1 MQFLVLK
8 NVSNL
13 HDSSIASASS
23 SSLNDVKRK
32 YSAEIDQ
39 LSASITEFCSESFER
54 NRKLNA
60 RIRPIVADMER
71 VVCASG
77 GHCRLMLIGSIA
89 SGMAFDASADL
100 NLAIVYAG
108 GTQKQREK
116 FMRDF
121 SAASDELTRVVMEA
135 IADTLKKKKFDDA
148 NSSDDCMPRLASVL
162 LVKRKP
168 VVFGRFDDGL
178 RFEIRFQRADF
189 KTVRN
194 TLMVR
199 YYVQADRRFLLL
211 FHWLRRVF
219 QQMGLTTRQQNGM
232 FSSYHTLLLVLHFLN
247 RKEVPDNVL
256 PAFVDFP
263 AEMRDQ
269 MCAPDVA
276 NIVQQLDEPP
286 PLGRLPFWTSKCAK
300 SVGELAVEL
309 VDYYALFDPQT
320 TAISIEHGRTDK
332 IKQDANLKDRPF
344 LYVYDPFHKEPATT
358 SDLLGKALVLAF
370 QFLRGQMTAGKH
382 LATFPLLDGL
392 AEEFAAHARKRGIL
406 WFKNLKQDGGEMLRD
421 MKNVRFEQLPE
432 EQGEREMKDV
442 RFEQSSEEQ
451 GEREMKDVG
460 SEQSSEEQGEREM
473 KDGGFEQ
480 LPEEQGEREM
490 KDVVFEQSSEEQG
503 EREMKDGGFEQLPE
517 EQGEREMKDV
527 VFEQSSEEQGEREM
541 KGGGF
546 EQLLR
551 NMRTKRRR
559 EMNVGFEQ
567 LSEEQGE
574 REMKDV
580 GFEQLSQEQGEREM
594 KDVGFEQSSEEQSEM
609 KDGGFEQ
616 LPEEQGEREMKGGG
630 FEQLLRNMRTKRR
643 REMNV
648 GFEQSSE
655 EQGER
660 EMKDVGFEQLS
671 EEQGEREMKDVGFEQ
686 SSEEQSEMKDGGFEQ
701 LPEEQREREMK
712 GGGFEQ
718 LLRNMRTKRRRE
730 MKNVGF
736 EQSSEEQGER
746 GMKDVGYEQLSEEQ
760 GERGMKDVG
769 YEQLSE
775 EQGEREMKDVG
786 FEQSSEEQEESEMK
800 GGGFEQLLRNMRTK
814 RRREMKNG
822 GFEQSSEEQGGSGR

>member
-1 MQFLVLK
+1 MYILTGPLWRPPIWPMPKSILRLCSVLK

-13 HDSSIASASS
+13 HHLSIASASS
-23 SSLNDVKRK
+23 SSSVPSLSDVKRK

-54 NRKLNA
+54 NKKLNA

-77 GHCRLMLIGSIA
+77 GHCRLVLIGSIA

-121 SAASDELTRVVMEA
+121 SAASDELTRLLVLEA
-135 IADTLKKKKFDDA
+135 IADTLKKKFDDTK
-148 NSSDDCMPRLASVL
+148 SSNDRMSRLASVFSSEKS
-162 LVKRKP
+162 VG
-168 VVFGRFDDGL
+168 GRFDDGL

-194 TLMVR
+194 TMMVR

-344 LYVYDPFHKEPATT
+344 LYVYDPFHKEPATR
-358 SDLLGKALVLAF
+358 SIPGKALFLAF
-370 QFLRGQMTAGKH
+370 QFLRGQMMDGKH

-392 AEEFAAHARKRGIL
+392 AEEFAAHARHRRYRDIR
-406 WFKNLKQDGGEMLRD
+406 WANNLKQGGVK
-421 MKNVRFEQLPE
+421 MKQKL
-432 EQGEREMKDV
+432 
-442 RFEQSSEEQ
+442 
-451 GEREMKDVG
+451 
-460 SEQSSEEQGEREM
+460 
-473 KDGGFEQ
+473 KDGSN
-480 LPEEQGEREM
+480 LKQGGVKM
-490 KDVVFEQSSEEQG
+490 KQKL
-503 EREMKDGGFEQLPE
+503 KDGSNLK
-517 EQGEREMKDV
+517 QGGVKMKQKLKDGSNLK
-527 VFEQSSEEQGEREM
+527 Q
-541 KGGGF
+541 GGGKMK
-546 EQLLR
+546 QKLKDGSNLKQGGGKMKQKLKDGSNLKQGGGKMKQKLKDGSNLKQGGGKMKQKLKDGSSR
-551 NMRTKRRR
+551 VRKSRGTKRR
-559 EMNVGFEQ
+559 G
-567 LSEEQGE
+567 
-574 REMKDV
+574 
-580 GFEQLSQEQGEREM
+580 
-594 KDVGFEQSSEEQSEM
+594 
-609 KDGGFEQ
+609 
-616 LPEEQGEREMKGGG
+616 
-630 FEQLLRNMRTKRR
+630 KR
-643 REMNV
+643 
-648 GFEQSSE
+648 
-655 EQGER
+655 
-660 EMKDVGFEQLS
+660 
-671 EEQGEREMKDVGFEQ
+671 
-686 SSEEQSEMKDGGFEQ
+686 
-701 LPEEQREREMK
+701 
-712 GGGFEQ
+712 
-718 LLRNMRTKRRRE
+718 
-730 MKNVGF
+730 
-736 EQSSEEQGER
+736 
-746 GMKDVGYEQLSEEQ
+746 
-760 GERGMKDVG
+760 
-769 YEQLSE
+769 
-775 EQGEREMKDVG
+775 
-786 FEQSSEEQEESEMK
+786 
-800 GGGFEQLLRNMRTK
+800 
-814 RRREMKNG
+814 
-822 GFEQSSEEQGGSGR
+822 